1 MFNIFFEPDYALRK
15 KNFFNL
21 QLLNSQVLNYYIKF
35 LFNLNL
41 SINKNF
47 IINGPLMRMNN
58 SIILSRKDKRISVNK
73 IKYRYSYILQ
83 FDDFG
88 ERVLKKILKKNEAD
102 TKIVIGPFYTI
113 DQLKNLQRY
122 VNKYPF
128 IKFVISSRNSFE
140 PINSEFNL
148 NIKPNQLFELP
159 GGVLEEK
166 FIYKGNQLNRNN
178 KCLIYFKN
186 RSSEDLE
193 LVKNFLKSKNISY
206 ELLEYGKFKN
216 KSLLEKGKNFKFAIV
231 LTTAESQG
239 YGVQELMS
247 QNIPLLVWDI
257 SENIYENKVIKGTS
271 VPFWDKSCGIKVNSF
286 DELSN
291 NFIKFCKNLD
301 AFYPAEYFRNNL
313 TIENELKNIKQ
324 YFKI

>member
-1 MFNIFFEPDYALRK
+1 MFNIFFEPGYALRK

-21 QLLNSQVLNYYIKF
+21 QLLNSQILNYYIKL

-41 SINKNF
+41 PINKNF
-47 IINGPLMRMNN
+47 INSGPLMRMNN
-58 SIILSRKDKRISVNK
+58 SIILSRKDKRISINK

-88 ERVLKKILKKNEAD
+88 EGVLKKILKKNEDDA
-102 TKIVIGPFYTI
+102 KILIGPFYTI
-113 DQLKNLQRY
+113 DQLKNLQLY

-128 IKFVISSRNSFE
+128 IKFVISSRSSFE
-140 PINSEFNL
+140 SINSEFNL
-148 NIKPNQLFELP
+148 NIKPNQFFELP

-166 FIYKGNQLNRNN
+166 FIYNGNQLNRNN

-193 LVKNFLKSKNISY
+193 LVKNFLKSKKISY
-206 ELLEYGKFKN
+206 ELLEYGKYKN
-216 KSLLEKGKNFKFAIV
+216 ITLLEKGKNFQFAIV
-231 LTTAESQG
+231 LTTTESQG

-247 QNIPLLVWDI
+247 QNIPLLVWDT

-286 DELSN
+286 DELSS
-291 NFIKFCKNLD
+291 NFIKFRKNLD
-301 AFYPAEYFRNNL
+301 VFNPAEYFRNNL
-313 TIENELKNIKQ
+313 TIEN
-324 YFKI
+324 

>member
-1 MFNIFFEPDYALRK
+1 MFNIFFEPGYALRK

-21 QLLNSQVLNYYIKF
+21 QLLNSQVLNYYIKL

-47 IINGPLMRMNN
+47 INSGPLMRMNN
-58 SIILSRKDKRISVNK
+58 SIILSRKDKGISINK

-88 ERVLKKILKKNEAD
+88 EGVLKKILKKNEAD
-102 TKIVIGPFYTI
+102 AKILIGPFYTI

-128 IKFVISSRNSFE
+128 IKFVISSMNSFE

-148 NIKPNQLFELP
+148 NIKPNQFFELP

-166 FIYKGNQLNRNN
+166 FIYNGNQLNRNN

-193 LVKNFLKSKNISY
+193 LVKNFLKSKNIAY

-216 KSLLEKGKNFKFAIV
+216 KTLLEKGKNFQFAIV
-231 LTTAESQG
+231 LTTTESQG

-257 SENIYENKVIKGTS
+257 SENIYENKVINGTS

-301 AFYPAEYFRNNL
+301 AFNPAEYFRNNL